1 MDALGALGI
10 NLPGLI
16 TQLVSFVI
24 LFVVLKK
31 LLYKPILRML
41 DQRSGRI
48 KESLETAERVRQE
61 ATDSQEE
68 MRKQLETARSEGQQL
83 ISQARETADRFR
95 QEEIAKARQDI
106 DAERARAQANI
117 QRERDAAIEELRRE
131 FAGLAITAAEHVI
144 RRSIDESTHRELIDQ
159 VLEEGAQVNRNN

>member
-1 MDALGALGI
+1 MEALGI

-24 LFVVLKK
+24 LFAVLYK
-31 LLYKPILRML
+31 LLYKPIIGML
-41 DQRSGRI
+41 DQRSERI
-48 KESLETAERVRQE
+48 KESLETADRVRQE
-61 ATDSQEE
+61 ASDSQEE
-68 MRKQLETARSEGQQL
+68 MQKQLETARSEGQQL
-83 ISQARETADRFR
+83 IAQARETADRFR
-95 QEEIAKARQDI
+95 QEEITKARQDI

-117 QRERDAAIEELRRE
+117 QRERDAAIEDLRRE

-144 RRSIDESTHRELIDQ
+144 RRSLDESAHRELIDQ